1 MGQNR
6 TFDIKRMHNE
16 YDMLEGCVNR
26 MFITDDQEE
35 LPRMR
40 DSAKLRIDRLF
51 ELGMERLDKQK
62 EGGK

>member
-1 MGQNR
+1 MEQNR
-6 TFDIKRMHNE
+6 TFDIQRMYNE
-16 YDMLEGCVNR
+16 YDMLKGCVNR
-26 MFITDDQEE
+26 LFITDDQEE

-40 DSAKLRIDRLF
+40 DGAKLYIDRLF